1 MRAIARDLTG
11 PFWDAMQAEV
21 ALAKIK
27 EHFVGPPVGTGAWFE
42 AWAAEDAKMAERF
55 CFRDEHP
62 TSQPDRLRIAS
73 LMREH
78 REKYAQEL
86 LRSSPN
92 GSDQPPARG

>member
-27 EHFVGPPVGTGAWFE
+27 EHFAGPAPGTGAWFE
-42 AWAAEDAKMAERF
+42 SWAEKDSNIAERF
-55 CFRDEHP
+55 CFRDSHP
-62 TSQPDRLRIAS
+62 VSQPDGLRIAA

-86 LRSSPN
+86 LGSSPN
-92 GSDQPPARG
+92 D